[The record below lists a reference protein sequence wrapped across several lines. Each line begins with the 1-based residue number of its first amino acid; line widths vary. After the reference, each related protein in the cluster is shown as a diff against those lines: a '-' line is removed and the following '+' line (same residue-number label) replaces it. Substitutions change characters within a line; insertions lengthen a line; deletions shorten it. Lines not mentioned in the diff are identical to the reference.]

1 MLETKK
7 TLLAGGLLPIF
18 GLLQAGSASA
28 QVVVNEVLGS
38 TTGPDSEFI
47 ELYNTGSTAIDIGGW
62 QLVLYESG
70 DQTASNFGSTDG
82 ASPYVIPNGTFINAG
97 GYYLFANDL
106 ARTSYGLTDPEVDFA
121 LPANAIE
128 NSSYTL
134 VLEDDDGNLVEAIFV
149 TDGSRDGSNDAAN
162 RAGTAIMPSI
172 PTVGP
177 DGSFLPAG
185 FLRDAETTDG
195 NLAQFQDFNDFQ
207 LTGTPQGS
215 GDAPT
220 LEPIDFTPIMEIQG
234 EAHTSPLLGEEV
246 RTEGVVTAVDSS
258 SFYIQ
263 DLAGDDNIATSDAI
277 VVFGG
282 GRPSV
287 GDLVEVR
294 GTVSEFT
301 PGGVSTRNLSTTQIS
316 AVSVLNTLDTN
327 VPLPTPV
334 VLGEAGRIP
343 PRRNI
348 DNDAFTRFQ
357 PERDGIDFFESLE
370 AMRVTVPDAIAIS
383 NTNRFGEIFTVGD
396 DGEFASGISKRGTL
410 NISPR
415 DFNPEKIQIDE
426 DSGIFNFDFPQVD
439 VGASLGD
446 VTGVLGYGFGN
457 FEVYPTAFNSDN
469 VVAST
474 LVPEVTR
481 IKPRRRRLTVATYN
495 VLNLDPN
502 DSDGDTD
509 VANGRFDTIASQIVN
524 NLGSP
529 DIVGLQEIQD
539 NSGSDDDGETK
550 ADMTLQMLVD
560 AIVGAGGPVYDFRDT
575 PNLAD
580 NVVGGQ
586 PGGNIRVAF
595 LFNPERVTIV
605 GDVEPLFDFGDPTPR
620 DNPFEGSRIPL
631 AGVFNFNG
639 TEVTVV
645 NNHLSSKG
653 GSAPILGIE
662 QPFDQRQEDLTVNG
676 SLDERQRQATAVA
689 EYVDAVLDEDDDA
702 SVVVLGDFNEFE
714 FVSPV
719 QDILGA
725 RLTNT
730 TDRVRKKERYTF
742 IFQGNSQS
750 LDHILLSDALDDR
763 FRVDIV
769 HVNVEFAET
778 SQRASDHDPVL
789 VSVRV
794 EREDDNDGK
803 GKKDRDDDKDKDED
817 DDEDDDE
824 DRDDDEDEDE

>member
-1 MLETKK
+1 MLKSK
-7 TLLAGGLLPIF
+7 QSLLAASLLTVL
-18 GLLQAGSASA
+18 GTLQAGSLSA

-38 TTGPDSEFI
+38 TAGPDSEFI
-47 ELYNTGSTAIDIGGW
+47 ELYNTGSAAVDIGGW
-62 QLVLYESG
+62 QIILYESG
-70 DQTASNFGSTDG
+70 DRNASNFGSTDG
-82 ASPYVIPNGTFINAG
+82 ASPYVIPTATFINAG

-106 ARTSYGLTDPEVDFA
+106 AKGSYGLTDPEVDFG

-134 VLEDDDGNLVEAIFV
+134 VLEDDSGNLVEAIFV
-149 TDGSRDGSNDAAN
+149 TDGSRDGSDDAAN
-162 RAGTAIMPSI
+162 DAGLVISPTI

-177 DGSFLPAG
+177 DDSFLPAG

-215 GDAPT
+215 GEAPT
-220 LEPIDFTPIMEIQG
+220 LDPIGFTSIMEIQG

-263 DLAGDDNIATSDAI
+263 DPNGDDNIATCDAI

-282 GRPSV
+282 GRPLV

-301 PGGVSTRNLSTTQIS
+301 PGGVATRNLSTTQIS
-316 AVSVLNTLDTN
+316 DVSVLNTLATDM
-327 VPLPTPV
+327 PLPSPV
-334 VLGEAGRIP
+334 LLGEGGRIP

-357 PERDGIDFFESLE
+357 PQRDGIDFFESLE
-370 AMRVTVPDAIAIS
+370 AMRVTVPDALAIS
-383 NTNRFGEIFTVGD
+383 NSNRFGEIFTVGD
-396 DGEFASGISKRGTL
+396 AGEFASGISRRGTL

-446 VTGVLGYGFGN
+446 VTGVVGYGFGN
-457 FEVYPTAFNSDN
+457 FEVYPTEFNSEN
-469 VVAST
+469 VMASS
-474 LVPEVTR
+474 LAPEVTR
-481 IKPRRRRLTVATYN
+481 IKPRRKRLTVATYN

-502 DSDGDTD
+502 DSDGDSD
-509 VANGRFDTIASQIVN
+509 VANGRFDTIAAQIVN

-529 DIVGLQEIQD
+529 DIIGLQEIQD
-539 NSGSDDDGETK
+539 NSGSDDDGETS

-560 AIVGAGGPVYDFRDT
+560 AIVGAGGPQYAFRDT
-575 PNLAD
+575 PNLA
-580 NVVGGQ
+580 NNAVGGQ

-595 LFNPERVTIV
+595 LFNPERVSIV

-620 DNPFEGSRIPL
+620 DNPFAGSRIPL
-631 AGVFNFNG
+631 AGVFEFNG
-639 TEVTVV
+639 AEVTVV

-662 QPFDQRQEDLTVNG
+662 QPFDERQEDVTVNG
-676 SLDERQRQATAVA
+676 SLDERQRQAAAVA
-689 EYVDAVLDEDDDA
+689 AYVDAILDEDDDA
-702 SVVVLGDFNEFE
+702 NVVVLGDFNEFE

-730 TDRVRKKERYTF
+730 TNKIRKKERYTF

-778 SQRASDHDPVL
+778 SQRASDHDPIL
-789 VSVRV
+789 VSLRV
-794 EREDDNDGK
+794 ENEQDKRR
-803 GKKDRDDDKDKDED
+803 KDRDDEDDDDDED
-817 DDEDDDE
+817 DEGDEEDDEDDDE
-824 DRDDDEDEDE
+824 DE